1 MSKLYF
7 EASKTEVN
15 EECAP
20 KLLNELGSI
29 RVRLAESERKSSQ
42 LEDDFQ
48 ALRESN
54 DALAIAYEDTRNKMH
69 ALVEAGKAKNKQLKF
84 YQSCEKEWLARD
96 SEHNAL
102 KNTVQKYSYI
112 ENLVKVSESDSKLL
126 LERAAEGPGA
136 LDRLISMCAIIKRE
150 YEQCKRNKKVQRNEL
165 DKVIKELASL
175 RVELEKVKSDN
186 VVLREQNERGEK
198 ELTENERQLLELKK
212 KLHSAMQDSSPTGL
226 TSPNE
231 SADKL
236 QTADLFS
243 VDGSSPGKLGT
254 TPGKGDRPTRR
265 VSAKSPLGGINCPR
279 SAPTND
285 GKIHQVSIKITTAA
299 TSSKLSRKF
308 SSAGSSELFSD
319 AKFSAL
325 RHTDKPVIQ
334 NSRKGYDGL
343 GGHTMFTQC
352 LFRPNFT
359 PSTRKR
365 PLRSHDH
372 TVFPYNT
379 TNIS

>member
-7 EASKTEVN
+7 EASKTAVN
-15 EECAP
+15 EECTP

-29 RVRLAESERKSSQ
+29 RARLAESERKSSQ
-42 LEDDFQ
+42 LEADFQ

-54 DALAIAYEDTRNKMH
+54 DALTIAYEDTRNKMH

-96 SEHNAL
+96 KEHKAL

-126 LERAAEGPGA
+126 LEKAAKGPGA
-136 LDRLISMCAIIKRE
+136 LDRLISMCVIIKRE
-150 YEQCKRNKKVQRNEL
+150 YEQCKRNKKAQRNEL
-165 DKVIKELASL
+165 DKVLKELASF
-175 RVELEKVKSDN
+175 RVELEKVEFNN
-186 VVLREQNERGEK
+186 VVLREQNERAEK
-198 ELTENERQLLELKK
+198 ELTENERQILELKK
-212 KLHSAMQDSSPTGL
+212 KLHSVVQDSSPTGL
-226 TSPNE
+226 TSPNKNG
-231 SADKL
+231 DKL
-236 QTADLFS
+236 QKADLIS
-243 VDGSSPGKLGT
+243 VDGSSPGELGT
-254 TPGKGDRPTRR
+254 TPGNGDRPIRR
-265 VSAKSPLGGINCPR
+265 VLVKSPLDGINSQR

-285 GKIHQVSIKITTAA
+285 GRIHQISIKITTAA

-325 RHTDKPVIQ
+325 TPTDKPVIQ

-352 LFRPNFT
+352 LFRPNYT
-359 PSTRKR
+359 PSSRKR
-365 PLRSHDH
+365 PLRYNDH
-372 TVFPYNT
+372 AVSIQKN
-379 TNIS
+379 